1 VWSGQLFT
9 LLRSF
14 ILPTA
19 CRLLSLLL
27 LLLLLAPPLHPAAAY
42 EQAVAALFA
51 DPDTAD
57 ELYAIIAP
65 ALRNG
70 PALAWALVSN
80 QTNAETL
87 DGWAFQKLPSSK

>member
-1 VWSGQLFT
+1 LHS
-9 LLRSF
+9 
-14 ILPTA
+14 I
-19 CRLLSLLL
+19 LSLILL
-27 LLLLLAPPLHPAAAY
+27 PPHLSLHCCAASAAAY
-42 EQAVAALFA
+42 EKAVNALFA

-87 DGWAFQKLPSSK
+87 DGWAFQKLPTSK

>member
-1 VWSGQLFT
+1 MHHST
-9 LLRSF
+9 S
-14 ILPTA
+14 
-19 CRLLSLLL
+19 CLLSPFLLL
-27 LLLLLAPPLHPAAAY
+27 LLLLLLPCLHHAAAY
-42 EQAVAALFA
+42 EKAVNALFA

-87 DGWAFQKLPSSK
+87 DGWAFQKLPTSK

>member
-1 VWSGQLFT
+1 V
-9 LLRSF
+9 
-14 ILPTA
+14 A
-19 CRLLSLLL
+19 
-27 LLLLLAPPLHPAAAY
+27 ANPLQPAAAY
-42 EQAVAALFA
+42 EQAVNALFA

-87 DGWAFQKLPSSK
+87 DGWAFQKLPTSK